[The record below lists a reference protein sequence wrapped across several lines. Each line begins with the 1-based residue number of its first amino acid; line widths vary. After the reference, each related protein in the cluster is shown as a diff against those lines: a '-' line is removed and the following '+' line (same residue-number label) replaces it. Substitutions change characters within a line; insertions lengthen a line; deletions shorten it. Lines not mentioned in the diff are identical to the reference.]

1 MFVVRESKFQKWNT
15 ILNYTILLFMIL
27 FLHLLFRL
35 KVSVLSDFGYSM
47 RATRRAELILTVCR
61 YQRQKDSKNSER
73 GGRVMNVSLEC
84 SGT

>member
-1 MFVVRESKFQKWNT
+1 
-15 ILNYTILLFMIL
+15 
-27 FLHLLFRL
+27 
-35 KVSVLSDFGYSM
+35 M